1 MVEKLKK
8 YLIFSITLLISIF
21 IFNNNVKALDKS
33 NLIVQTSSISYDYIK
48 SHPEEYTQIGKATNG
63 AYAYLYKDHSILT
76 ITTTWDTTRNIGLA
90 GFSNASGNIQNISI
104 INLRSSMRIYLSVGD
119 GISIVSSDYAYC
131 NSDTFVLTQ
140 STPSSNTFYYEFFE
154 AGTKITSSS
163 MINDKS
169 LYYTSYDL
177 YRNNSLY
184 VSKNNE
190 YIHYVNVTEINI
202 TKKKEEEIT
211 LNNGVKVIINN
222 LLKINFTTFDKNK
235 YKYLYSFDK
244 ENWYTIDENDFNLV
258 ITKNKTIY
266 VKVNDL
272 NDNYITSATFTT
284 NKINEHVLDYSI
296 EDGTEQGKKLK
307 IYYYNFDNTDY
318 HIVSN
323 FQTGKEE
330 KFESNIN
337 GTIIYDNLNLDNTYS
352 INSYNENDEFIVGK
366 VIDIQVDEAKLN
378 NNRYIKLNLDKE
390 KKRINFYYENYKKN
404 DKCYYKISNEE
415 EIEVNCSD
423 NMLLNINKNGY
434 IEIYIKNNNEIV
446 LKRGV
451 NLNFLDNLPKFK
463 FDSYYNDNE
472 SKQVLKIIIDNLK
485 SNDKIYYSFDK
496 ESWIQLENKRINYL
510 DFYSSMEVYF
520 KVEREN
526 EIVSEAYFDLVF
538 KAFENSSENNDK
550 EKYNGLK
557 GLLKYFKE
565 ITNNITTLP
574 VKMGQNIYLLI
585 RKSKIGLYI
594 LLIIVSSIIILFL
607 KSIKR

>member
-1 MVEKLKK
+1 
-8 YLIFSITLLISIF
+8 
-21 IFNNNVKALDKS
+21 
-33 NLIVQTSSISYDYIK
+33 
-48 SHPEEYTQIGKATNG
+48 
-63 AYAYLYKDHSILT
+63 
-76 ITTTWDTTRNIGLA
+76 
-90 GFSNASGNIQNISI
+90 
-104 INLRSSMRIYLSVGD
+104 
-119 GISIVSSDYAYC
+119 
-131 NSDTFVLTQ
+131 
-140 STPSSNTFYYEFFE
+140 
-154 AGTKITSSS
+154 
-163 MINDKS
+163 
-169 LYYTSYDL
+169 
-177 YRNNSLY
+177 
-184 VSKNNE
+184 
-190 YIHYVNVTEINI
+190 
-202 TKKKEEEIT
+202 
-211 LNNGVKVIINN
+211 
-222 LLKINFTTFDKNK
+222 
-235 YKYLYSFDK
+235 
-244 ENWYTIDENDFNLV
+244 
-258 ITKNKTIY
+258 
-266 VKVNDL
+266 
-272 NDNYITSATFTT
+272 
-284 NKINEHVLDYSI
+284 
-296 EDGTEQGKKLK
+296 
-307 IYYYNFDNTDY
+307 
-318 HIVSN
+318 
-323 FQTGKEE
+323 
-330 KFESNIN
+330 
-337 GTIIYDNLNLDNTYS
+337 
-352 INSYNENDEFIVGK
+352 
-366 VIDIQVDEAKLN
+366 
-378 NNRYIKLNLDKE
+378 
-390 KKRINFYYENYKKN
+390 
-404 DKCYYKISNEE
+404 
-415 EIEVNCSD
+415 
-423 NMLLNINKNGY
+423 MLLNINKNGY